1 MFRSVAA
8 RNVKRAALV
17 GSFALLGTA
26 TACGGS
32 NALPSAMRELS
43 ASLVAPARSPIRH
56 VVIVIQENRS
66 FNDFFATFPGADG
79 TTIGKAAR
87 APTCGIEK
95 ERTIKLKEHD
105 LVFQSEGPE
114 HGYQD
119 YVTSRDGGKMDG
131 FDLIARPNG
140 LACRYLYM
148 YTNPSQIK
156 PYWDMAKQYVLAEH
170 MFTTQGGPSFTAHQD
185 LIAGGSVVAPNEAL
199 VNLPSALPWGCD
211 APHGTRTSLITKGD
225 VVRLGQGPF
234 PCLGYRTL
242 RDVLDAKN
250 VSWKYYVPPVYFR
263 GGTVAGAYW
272 DAFNAIKA
280 VRYSRE
286 WKTNVSWPQTNIFED
301 VKKGRLPAV
310 SWLVPDEPDS
320 DHPGTG
326 SDTGPSWVASVVN
339 AIGESS
345 EWKSTAI
352 VILWDDWGGFYDN
365 LNPKQL
371 DYGGLGF
378 RVPAIIVSPYAKRGY
393 IAKTQYE
400 FGSILRYIED
410 NWGLRRIGTSDERAA
425 SIIDC
430 FDYSQKP
437 RKFVKIAAKYP
448 TAYFLNKPPSYLPV
462 DTDM

>member
-8 RNVKRAALV
+8 RYVKRAVVV
-17 GSFALLGTA
+17 GSLALPSVA

-32 NALPSAMRELS
+32 NALPSAMREVS
-43 ASLVAPARSPIRH
+43 AGSVAPAKSPIRH

-66 FNDFFATFPGADG
+66 FNDFFATFPDADG

-87 APTCGIEK
+87 APSCGIEK
-95 ERTIKLKEHD
+95 ERTITLKPHD
-105 LVFQSEGPE
+105 LVFHAAGPT
-114 HGYQD
+114 HSYQD

-131 FDLIARPNG
+131 FDIIVRPDG

-148 YTNPSQIK
+148 YTKPAQIK
-156 PYWDMAKQYVLAEH
+156 PYWDMARQYVLAEH

-185 LIAGGSVVAPNEAL
+185 LIAGGTVVSPNEAL
-199 VNLPSALPWGCD
+199 VNLPSAHPWGCD
-211 APHGTRTSLITKGD
+211 APKGTKTSLISRDD
-225 VVRLGQGPF
+225 VFGLGQGPF
-234 PCLGYRTL
+234 PCLSYRTL
-242 RDVLDAKN
+242 RDVLDAKS
-250 VSWKYYVPPVYFR
+250 VSWKYYVPPLYH
-263 GGTVAGAYW
+263 GGIAGAFW
-272 DAFNAIKA
+272 DAFDAIKA
-280 VRYSRE
+280 VRYGRE
-286 WKTNVSWPQTNIFED
+286 WKTNISIPQTSIFKD
-301 VKKGRLPAV
+301 IKKGTLPAV
-310 SWLVPDEPDS
+310 SWLVPDEADS

-326 SDTGPSWVASVVN
+326 SDTGPSWVTSVVN

-352 VILWDDWGGFYDN
+352 IIVWDDWGGFYDN

-378 RVPAIIVSPYAKRGY
+378 RVPALIVSPYAKRGY

-400 FGSILRYIED
+400 FGSILKYVED
-410 NWGLRRIGTSDERAA
+410 NWDLGRIGTSDKRAT

>member
-1 MFRSVAA
+1 MFRRVAA
-8 RNVKRAALV
+8 QTVKRAAVV
-17 GSFALLGTA
+17 GSVALA
-26 TACGGS
+26 SMAAACGGGS

-43 ASLVAPARSPIRH
+43 ASSEVPARSPIHH

-95 ERTIKLKEHD
+95 DRTIKLREHD
-105 LVFQSEGPE
+105 LVFHAAGPS
-114 HGYQD
+114 HSYQD

-131 FDLIARPNG
+131 FDLVATANG
-140 LACRYLYM
+140 LSCRYLYM
-148 YTNPSQIK
+148 YTDPSQIK

-185 LIAGGSVVAPNEAL
+185 LIAGGTVFSPNEAL
-199 VNLPSALPWGCD
+199 INMPSAYPWGCD
-211 APHGTRTSLITKGD
+211 APAGTKTSLITKGD
-225 VVRLGQGPF
+225 VVRLGRGPF

-250 VSWKYYVPPVYFR
+250 VSWEYYVPPMCCDIF
-263 GGTVAGAYW
+263 GKLMS
-272 DAFNAIKA
+272 AFDAIKA
-280 VRYSRE
+280 VRYSPE
-286 WKTNVSWPQTNIFED
+286 WKTNISTPQTNIFKD
-301 VKKGRLPAV
+301 ISKGKLPAV
-310 SWLVPDEPDS
+310 SWLVPDEPES

-326 SDTGPSWVASVVN
+326 SDTGPSWVSSVVN
-339 AIGESS
+339 AIGESA

-365 LNPKQL
+365 LNPKQF

-378 RVPAIIVSPYAKRGY
+378 RVPVIIVSPYAKRGY

-400 FGSILRYIED
+400 FGSILKYIED
-410 NWGLRRIGTSDERAA
+410 NWGLGRIGTSDKRAT

-430 FDYSQKP
+430 LDYSQKP
-437 RKFVKIAAKYP
+437 RKFVKISAKYP
-448 TAYFLNKPPSYLPV
+448 TSYFLNKPPSYLPD

>member
-1 MFRSVAA
+1 MFRSGAAQVVQRAVVA
-8 RNVKRAALV
+8 
-17 GSFALLGTA
+17 GSFALPSVFA
-26 TACGGS
+26 ACGGGS
-32 NALPSAMRELS
+32 SVLPSAVREVD
-43 ASLVAPARSPIRH
+43 ANLVAPERSPIRH

-66 FNDFFATFPGADG
+66 FNNLFATFPGADG

-95 ERTIKLKEHD
+95 DRTIELKVHD
-105 LVFQSEGPE
+105 LVFHSLGPG
-114 HGYQD
+114 HSYQD

-131 FDLIARPNG
+131 FDLVVRPTG
-140 LACRYLYM
+140 LSCRYLYM
-148 YTNPSQIK
+148 YTKPSQVK

-185 LIAGGSVVAPNEAL
+185 LIAGGDVVSPNEAL
-199 VNLPSALPWGCD
+199 VNLPSAYPWGCD
-211 APHGTRTSLITKGD
+211 APKGTKTSLITRGN
-225 VVRLGQGPF
+225 VFRLGQGPF
-234 PCLGYRTL
+234 PCLTYRTL

-250 VSWKYYVPPVYFR
+250 VSWKYYVPPVHD
-263 GGTVAGAYW
+263 GSVAGMDW
-272 DAFNAIKA
+272 DAFDAIKA
-280 VRYSRE
+280 VRYGPE
-286 WKTNVSWPQTNIFED
+286 WKKNVSTPQTNIFKD
-301 VKKGRLPAV
+301 IKKGDLPAV

-345 EWKSTAI
+345 EWESTAI
-352 VILWDDWGGFYDN
+352 IILWDDWGGFYDN

-378 RVPAIIVSPYAKRGY
+378 RVATIIVSPYAKRGY
-393 IAKTQYE
+393 IAKTHYE
-400 FGSILRYIED
+400 FGSILKYVED
-410 NWGLRRIGTSDERAA
+410 NWGLGRIGTSDKRAT

-430 FDYSQKP
+430 FDYLQKP

-448 TAYFLNKPPSYLPV
+448 TSYFLNKPPSYLPV